1 MKNHHLFIMLLI
13 LLLFAAGITGLYR
26 GKEAAKQ
33 TETVAPPPT
42 EQTQSVPESAQQEL
56 PPPPPVEQ
64 TQPVPPP
71 APAPPAVRPHSPEHA
86 TALRVTQALELPAP
100 QRATVLNEL
109 VQQGVISQE
118 TANRL
123 NDWRSKKGDVPLQ
136 VQEVGNVLDEQART
150 KETRYRISTTGDG
163 GEHIV
168 LSISAPT
175 EGKASAVQ
183 QAKEVPADKT
193 HVTSESDSLSVAEG
207 FVEALKR
214 GDMET
219 ARRLT
224 AGGDVTDATLA
235 GLCMVFEEGDFVLRN
250 RLPLRNMFSNGANAG
265 FLVYLSPRN
274 GSEKSRN
281 VGIEMTHDAQRG
293 WVIKAV
299 ALDDMLNRYEESA
312 HAEGGVYFP
321 IVKNPQ
327 GGDSV
332 VLYFAFDD
340 ATLSPRSL
348 KQLKIVANLLA
359 SREGNINISGHT
371 DDVGSSSYN
380 QDLSERR
387 AAAVRDALVAQGVAP
402 ERITT
407 RGLGKRQPLRS
418 YRTGDSRQTISTI
431 RGENRRAE
439 VYLDF

>member
-1 MKNHHLFIMLLI
+1 MKSHHLFIMLLI

-26 GKEAAKQ
+26 GKEALKQ
-33 TETVAPPPT
+33 TEPVVPPTT
-42 EQTQSVPESAQQEL
+42 EQTAPVPEPAREL
-56 PPPPPVEQ
+56 PPLPPAEQTPPVA
-64 TQPVPPP
+64 PP
-71 APAPPAVRPHSPEHA
+71 APASPAVRPHSAEHA

-118 TANRL
+118 TVTRL

-136 VQEVGNVLDEQART
+136 VQEVGNILDEQART
-150 KETRYRISTTGDG
+150 KETRYRISTADG
-163 GEHIV
+163 GGEDIV

-175 EGKASAVQ
+175 EGKAPSVQ

-193 HVTSESDSLSVAEG
+193 RVTSESDSLSVVEG
-207 FVEALKR
+207 FVEALKH

-224 AGGDVTDATLA
+224 VGGDVTDATLA

-250 RLPLRNMFSNGANAG
+250 RLPLRNMFSKGANAG

-293 WVIKAV
+293 WLIKAV

-312 HAEGGVYFP
+312 QAEGGVYSP

-327 GGDSV
+327 GGDSL

-348 KQLKIVANLLA
+348 KQLKIVANLLT

-371 DDVGSSSYN
+371 DDIGSSAYN

-387 AAAVRDALVAQGVAP
+387 AAAVRDALVAQGVAA

>member
-1 MKNHHLFIMLLI
+1 MKSHHLFIMLLI

-26 GKEAAKQ
+26 GKEALKQ
-33 TETVAPPPT
+33 TEPVVPPTT
-42 EQTQSVPESAQQEL
+42 EQTAPVPEPAREL
-56 PPPPPVEQ
+56 PPLPPAEQTPPVA
-64 TQPVPPP
+64 PP
-71 APAPPAVRPHSPEHA
+71 APASPAVRPHSAEHA

-118 TANRL
+118 TVARL

-136 VQEVGNVLDEQART
+136 VQEVGNILDEQART
-150 KETRYRISTTGDG
+150 KETRYRISTADG
-163 GEHIV
+163 GGEDIV

-175 EGKASAVQ
+175 EGKAPSVQ
-183 QAKEVPADKT
+183 QAKEVSADKT
-193 HVTSESDSLSVAEG
+193 RVTSESDSLSVVEG
-207 FVEALKR
+207 FVEALKH

-250 RLPLRNMFSNGANAG
+250 RLPLRNMFSKGANAG

-293 WVIKAV
+293 WLIKAV

-312 HAEGGVYFP
+312 QAEGGVYFP

-327 GGDSV
+327 GGDSL

-348 KQLKIVANLLA
+348 KQLKIVANLLT

-371 DDVGSSSYN
+371 DDIGSSAYN

-387 AAAVRDALVAQGVAP
+387 AAAVRDALVAQGVAA

>member
-1 MKNHHLFIMLLI
+1 M
-13 LLLFAAGITGLYR
+13 
-26 GKEAAKQ
+26 
-33 TETVAPPPT
+33 
-42 EQTQSVPESAQQEL
+42 
-56 PPPPPVEQ
+56 
-64 TQPVPPP
+64 
-71 APAPPAVRPHSPEHA
+71 
-86 TALRVTQALELPAP
+86 
-100 QRATVLNEL
+100 
-109 VQQGVISQE
+109 
-118 TANRL
+118 
-123 NDWRSKKGDVPLQ
+123 
-136 VQEVGNVLDEQART
+136 QEVGNILDEQART
-150 KETRYRISTTGDG
+150 KETRYRISTADG
-163 GEHIV
+163 GGEDIV

-175 EGKASAVQ
+175 EGKAPSVQ

-193 HVTSESDSLSVAEG
+193 RVTSESDSLSVVEG
-207 FVEALKR
+207 FVEARKH

-250 RLPLRNMFSNGANAG
+250 RLPLRNMFSKGANAG

-293 WVIKAV
+293 WLIKAV

-312 HAEGGVYFP
+312 QAEGGVYFP

-327 GGDSV
+327 GGDSL

-348 KQLKIVANLLA
+348 KQLKIVANLLT

-371 DDVGSSSYN
+371 DDIGSSAYN

-387 AAAVRDALVAQGVAP
+387 AAAVRDALVAQGVAA

>member
-1 MKNHHLFIMLLI
+1 MKSHHLFIMLLI

-26 GKEAAKQ
+26 GKEALKQ
-33 TETVAPPPT
+33 TEPVVPPT
-42 EQTQSVPESAQQEL
+42 AEQAAPAPEPAREL
-56 PPPPPVEQ
+56 PPPPAEQ
-64 TQPVPPP
+64 TPPVATP
-71 APAPPAVRPHSPEHA
+71 APASPAVRPHSAEHA

-118 TANRL
+118 TVTRL

-136 VQEVGNVLDEQART
+136 VQEVGNILDEQART
-150 KETRYRISTTGDG
+150 KETRYRISTADG
-163 GEHIV
+163 GGEDIV

-175 EGKASAVQ
+175 EGKAPSVQ
-183 QAKEVPADKT
+183 RAKEVPADKT
-193 HVTSESDSLSVAEG
+193 RVTSESDSLSVVEG
-207 FVEALKR
+207 FVEALKH

-224 AGGDVTDATLA
+224 VGGDVTDATLA

-250 RLPLRNMFSNGANAG
+250 RLPLRNMFSKGANAG

-281 VGIEMTHDAQRG
+281 VGIELTHDAQRG
-293 WVIKAV
+293 WLIKAV

-312 HAEGGVYFP
+312 QAEGGVYFP

-327 GGDSV
+327 GGDSL

-348 KQLKIVANLLA
+348 KQLKIVANLLT

-371 DDVGSSSYN
+371 DDIGSSAYN

-387 AAAVRDALVAQGVAP
+387 AAAVRDALVAQGVAA